1 MYPYI
6 HIILPSYTVMA
17 LLGGFTALCLMYLR
31 IEKNTIEFTTFLSL
45 FFFSVLGAIVGSKI
59 VFAVTQIPWLIENFS
74 LTNLIMLIPQSGFVF
89 YGGLFGTIFTL
100 LFMTRRDAILRKKVF
115 NVAVPAMPLFHAFGR
130 VGCFLTGCCYGKELS
145 NSIIFGSIELRR
157 IPVQLI
163 EALAEVILFII
174 ILIID
179 KKRKDANLLKIYLVS
194 YAIIRFIDE
203 FIRGDKIR
211 GIFCGLST
219 AQWISLMILVFY
231 GIQKIKGKKNV
242 IGSI

>member
-100 LFMTRRDAILRKKVF
+100 LFMTRRDAILRKKYLMWQCRRCLYFILLVEWDVF
-115 NVAVPAMPLFHAFGR
+115 LPDVVMEKSYRIVLF
-130 VGCFLTGCCYGKELS
+130 S
-145 NSIIFGSIELRR
+145 
-157 IPVQLI
+157 
-163 EALAEVILFII
+163 
-174 ILIID
+174 
-179 KKRKDANLLKIYLVS
+179 
-194 YAIIRFIDE
+194 
-203 FIRGDKIR
+203 
-211 GIFCGLST
+211 
-219 AQWISLMILVFY
+219 AQ
-231 GIQKIKGKKNV
+231 
-242 IGSI
+242 